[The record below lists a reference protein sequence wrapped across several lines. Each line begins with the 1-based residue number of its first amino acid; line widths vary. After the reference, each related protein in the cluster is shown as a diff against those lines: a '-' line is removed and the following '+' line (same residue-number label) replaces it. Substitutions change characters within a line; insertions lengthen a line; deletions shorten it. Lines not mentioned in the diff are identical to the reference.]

1 MPAKKKNAKKS
12 AAKRPRKQTPEP
24 TELLLTEL
32 REIYSAEN
40 QLTKALPR
48 LSNVIQSEGV
58 RELMNRRLEQAEEL
72 IADIE
77 NVFEELEVQPGRT
90 KNVAAE
96 GLLRD
101 AQEHVQ
107 KIEKGPALDA
117 VLIGAV
123 QKLEH
128 YCIAAWGTSRAFAE
142 ALGVE
147 SAAEAMQRA
156 IDEGKELDEEFTQIA
171 ENEVNPAM
179 LEAGEG
185 EEGLEDEEQPRR
197 RRRSGASGG
206 EARA

>member
-12 AAKRPRKQTPEP
+12 AAKRPRKQTPKP

-48 LSNVIQSEGV
+48 LSNAIESESV
-58 RELMNRRLEQAEEL
+58 RELMNRRLAQAEEL

-101 AQEHVQ
+101 AQEHVR
-107 KIEKGPALDA
+107 KIERGPALDA

-156 IDEGKELDEEFTQIA
+156 IDEGKELDQEFTQIA
-171 ENEVNPAM
+171 ESEINPAM
-179 LEAGEG
+179 IEAGEEG
-185 EEGLEDEEQPRR
+185 MEEDDETPRR
-197 RRRSGASGG
+197 RRRAGANGG

>member
-1 MPAKKKNAKKS
+1 MAAKKKAAAKK
-12 AAKRPRKQTPEP
+12 RVQKQAPEP

-40 QLTKALPR
+40 QLIKAMPRLTKAME
-48 LSNVIQSEGV
+48 SETLH
-58 RELMNRRLEQAEEL
+58 ELMNRRLEQAEEL
-72 IADIE
+72 VADIE
-77 NVFEELEVQPGRT
+77 NVFEEMEETPGRV

-101 AQEHVQ
+101 AQEHIQ
-107 KIEKGPALDA
+107 EIPKGPALDA

-142 ALGVE
+142 ALE
-147 SAAEAMQRA
+147 IDSAVQAMQRA
-156 IDEGKELDEEFTQIA
+156 IDEGKELDEELTELAVEEI
-171 ENEVNPAM
+171 NPAM
-179 LEAGEG
+179 LAMGEDD
-185 EEGLEDEEQPRR
+185 EEMEEEDEQPKRR
-197 RRRSGASGG
+197 GRRGSD

>member
-1 MPAKKKNAKKS
+1 MPSKRNSSARKNGATRRQ
-12 AAKRPRKQTPEP
+12 KRTPAP
-24 TELLLTEL
+24 TELLVTEL

-48 LSNVIQSEGV
+48 LQKAIESETV
-58 RELMNRRLEQAEEL
+58 REALDRRLEQAEQL
-72 IADIE
+72 IGDIE
-77 NVFEELEVQPGRT
+77 NVFEELEVGAGRT

-107 KIEKGPALDA
+107 EIAKGPALDA
-117 VLIGAV
+117 VLIGAA

-128 YCIAAWGTSRAFAE
+128 YCIAAWGTARALAE
-142 ALGVE
+142 ALEVE

-156 IDEGKELDEEFTQIA
+156 IDEGKELDQELTSIA
-171 ENEVNPAM
+171 ESEVNPAV
-179 LEAGEG
+179 LEAGEM
-185 EEGLEDEEQPRR
+185 EEEEPRR
-197 RRRSGASGG
+197 RGRRGE

>member
-1 MPAKKKNAKKS
+1 MPARKSTKKS

-24 TELLLTEL
+24 TELLVTEL

-48 LSNVIQSEGV
+48 LSKAVESEDV
-58 RELMNRRLEQAEEL
+58 RELMDRRLEQAEEL
-72 IADIE
+72 IRE
-77 NVFEELEVQPGRT
+77 LESVFEELEETPGRAT
-90 KNVAAE
+90 NVAAE

-107 KIEKGPALDA
+107 KIQRGPALDA

-128 YCIAAWGTSRAFAE
+128 YCIAAWGTARSFAE
-142 ALGVE
+142 GLE
-147 SAAEAMQRA
+147 IQSASEAMQRA
-156 IDEGKELDEEFTQIA
+156 IDEGKTLDQEFTELAESQI
-171 ENEVNPAM
+171 NPAM
-179 LEAGEG
+179 LTLMDEDGEPG
-185 EEGLEDEEQPRR
+185 RQ
-197 RRRSGASGG
+197 RRSNKGGG